1 MYRINLIRN
10 GDVRSANVRNG
21 LCLYAVLF
29 LHQLHTGGNELKGAE
44 GSRTGGRSDQ
54 NVTSKGLLRKK
65 LLLGGGDDF

>member
-44 GSRTGGRSDQ
+44 ERDQ
-54 NVTSKGLLRKK
+54 GWGDGQTKMLLPR
-65 LLLGGGDDF
+65 DC